1 MAQQYMPAV
10 SIDVNIFWQIINFF
24 ILVFVFNKYFK
35 APLKKVLDA
44 RKQKIAA
51 DLMSAQA
58 DKHDAARAKD
68 EAMDILKNAKREAG
82 DIIQL
87 AEKKADERKEQI
99 LKEANTQREKMI
111 KSAEV
116 EVEKMKESARK
127 ELQTEMTALAVK
139 LAEKM
144 IKEKLDN
151 QLNASLVDDFINEV
165 GEAK

>member
-10 SIDVNIFWQIINFF
+10 SIDVNLFWQIINFF
-24 ILVFVFNKYFK
+24 ILMFVFNKYFK
-35 APLKKVLDA
+35 APLKKVIES
-44 RKQKIAA
+44 RKEKIAS
-51 DLMSAQA
+51 DLKSAEA
-58 DKHDAARAKD
+58 DKMAAAKTNE
-68 EAMDILKNAKREAG
+68 EAQNILKSARTQAG
-82 DIIQL
+82 EIIQL

-99 LKEANTQREKMI
+99 LKEANSQREKMI

-127 ELQTEMTALAVK
+127 ELQTEMTDLAVR

-144 IKEKLDN
+144 IKERLDSN
-151 QLNASLVDDFINEV
+151 LNSALVDDFINEV